1 MKSLARSTLSWSFYN
16 SGLWKGNRRGTLLIL
31 VYHRIL
37 TDKELRESYVQPGM
51 YVYRETF
58 ERQIEYLTRRFLI
71 LSFQEALKMWERK
84 SADPDGRYCIVTF
97 DDGWRDNYEYA
108 FPILKKFGVPAT
120 IFLPMEF
127 IGTNQ
132 WFWPDRLGYLLNQH
146 HGLKAGWNGLDSW
159 SLMKKKH
166 PWLDGFETGNKE
178 VMIDFLI
185 EKAKQQSP
193 EEIEEAIGELASVLE
208 LKVPRERILLNWE
221 EVREMSREGISFGSH
236 TLTHRILTTLS
247 MEEMEHEVSASFR
260 SLQVEGVNW
269 TPVFSYPN
277 GNYTTAIA
285 GHVKAAGFQAA
296 VSTKP
301 GLEKI
306 GEENRFALKRIN
318 IHQDVT
324 RTVPLFAFQ
333 IAGGVSMLLQNG
345 ARENN

>member
-1 MKSLARSTLSWSFYN
+1 M
-16 SGLWKGNRRGTLLIL
+16 
-31 VYHRIL
+31 YHRIL
-37 TDKELRESYVQPGM
+37 TEKERRESYVQPGL
-51 YVYRETF
+51 YVYRDTF

-84 SADPDGRYCIVTF
+84 SADPDERYCIVTF
-97 DDGWRDNYEYA
+97 DDGWRDNYEHA
-108 FPILKKFGVPAT
+108 FPVLKKYGVPAT
-120 IFLPMEF
+120 IFLPTEF
-127 IGTNQ
+127 IGTNR
-132 WFWPDRLGYLLNQH
+132 WFWPDRLGYLLNH
-146 HGLKAGWNGLDSW
+146 HYGLKAEWNGLDSL
-159 SLMKKKH
+159 SLLKKKH
-166 PWLDGFETGNKE
+166 PWLNGFETGNKE
-178 VMIDFLI
+178 AIIDFLI

-208 LKVPRERILLNWE
+208 LEVPRERILLNWE

-247 MEEMEHEVSASFR
+247 MEEMEHEIGASFR

-269 TPVFSYPN
+269 TPVFCYPN

-296 VSTKP
+296 VSTEP

-306 GEENRFALKRIN
+306 REENRFALKRIN

-333 IAGGVSMLLQNG
+333 IAGGLRTLLQSSTRKSN
-345 ARENN
+345 